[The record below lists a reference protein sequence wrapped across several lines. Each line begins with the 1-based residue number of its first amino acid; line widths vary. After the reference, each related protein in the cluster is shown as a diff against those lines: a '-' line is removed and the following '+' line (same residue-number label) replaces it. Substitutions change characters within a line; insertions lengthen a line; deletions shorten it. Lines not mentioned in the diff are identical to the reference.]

1 MSTAPTT
8 IRSYGP
14 NGGGA
19 TLRTGISGGLSVPAA
34 ASGSTI
40 DSTVTIQSQYYD
52 YTIDTGSGANTASGD
67 LVVNGSLTG
76 GNVVKAGAGSLRL
89 NGSVGVSSITVNAGT
104 LQVDTGIG
112 TATSLTVANTATLA
126 GVADFFYYGP
136 TLQSGST
143 LAPGDNGIGTMTF
156 YNVFNTIVDF
166 PDALTLVPGST
177 TVMEVSK
184 SGSTLT
190 NDVLKILSG
199 TLTYGGSLRVT
210 NIGVGVLAA
219 GDSFRLFDAPRIR
232 LVILQSN
239 PACLVGQPRL
249 EHHAIVR
256 QRHHHGCEWWHE
268 HHPDQHHRLRDRDE
282 SESVLAGGSHRLAFA
297 VADQPPRERRQ
308 LEHQRLGSRHWLGQH
323 QSDYHS
329 DCQHQQGGILPP
341 DLSVS

>member
-1 MSTAPTT
+1 LSTAPTT

-177 TVMEVSK
+177 TVMEMSK
-184 SGSTLT
+184 FGSTLT

-219 GDSFRLFDAPRIR
+219 GDSFRLFDAPAYASSFSSQTLPALSGS
-232 LVILQSN
+232 LVWNTTQ
-239 PACLVGQPRL
+239 
-249 EHHAIVR
+249 
-256 QRHHHGCEWWHE
+256 
-268 HHPDQHHRLRDRDE
+268 
-282 SESVLAGGSHRLAFA
+282 
-297 VADQPPRERRQ
+297 
-308 LEHQRLGSRHWLGQH
+308 
-323 QSDYHS
+323 
-329 DCQHQQGGILPP
+329 
-341 DLSVS
+341 LSVNGTITVVSGGVNTIPTNIIASVTGTNLNLSWPADHTGWRLLSQTNHLANGVSSNTNDWGAVTGSASTNQIIIPIVSTNKAGFFRLIYP